1 MDGSLE
7 QMLAEIAK
15 ALGLF
20 APWLLEDPVYF
31 YMDLF
36 RDVEVWSTI
45 LGVLIIKAFRCQH
58 FLSILGSL
66 GWVCGP
72 MGPSGFRLG
81 S

>member
-1 MDGSLE
+1 
-7 QMLAEIAK
+7 MLAEIAK
-15 ALGLF
+15 NLDLF
-20 APWLLEDPVYF
+20 APWLLGDPVYF
-31 YMDLF
+31 YMDLL
-36 RDVEVWSTI
+36 RGVEVRSTTQC
-45 LGVLIIKAFRCQH
+45 LIINAFRSQH